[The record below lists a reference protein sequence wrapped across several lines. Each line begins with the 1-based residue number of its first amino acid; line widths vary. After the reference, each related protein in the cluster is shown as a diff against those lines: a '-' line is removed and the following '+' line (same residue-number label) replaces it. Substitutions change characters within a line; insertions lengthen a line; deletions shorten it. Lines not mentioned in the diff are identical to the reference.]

1 MSKHEYFRC
10 HHVDP
15 SGHQCNEWTSDEE
28 NKLCNRHQSLMGSNG
43 DYKAILTQSI
53 VRPVPFSE
61 LDESIGQVCANLSIV
76 EINEHITLLERKI
89 EEFRAASLILRR
101 LSKKKISELSTEE
114 QQALIE
120 EQRATFPVNKT
131 KEPKTKDP
139 VLEMAQEIVKNN
151 QKRGKEISLEKA
163 VQMAQAALNEDE

>member
-15 SGHQCNEWTSDEE
+15 SGHQCNEWTPDEE

-43 DYKAILTQSI
+43 DYKAILQQSI
-53 VRPVPFSE
+53 VRPVPYSE

-76 EINEHITLLERKI
+76 EINEHISLLERKI

-101 LSKKKISELSTEE
+101 ISKRKISELSTEE

-120 EQRATFPVNKT
+120 QQRATFPVNKT
-131 KEPKTKDP
+131 KEPKKEKDP
-139 VLEMAQEIVKNN
+139 ILEMAQEIVKNYARMN
-151 QKRGKEISLEKA
+151 KPMTLEKA
-163 VQMAQAALNEDE
+163 VQMANEALGDE